1 MKYNKVKSSST
12 SSMMIAAIAGL
23 SFIMGLFY
31 FLFLGANSWGNHLKS
46 QIKVYVYLDD
56 SLNKSQINETIYKLK
71 LDTFI
76 NKTDVKFVSKEQTAK
91 DFLASS
97 HENYEELLGDMNP
110 FKNLIILGINDSYL
124 STSSVNSI
132 VRKIKLMPGI
142 FDVSYPSSILFDLT
156 PKIKLITSIVLLLM
170 IILSLWIYFQFLGF
184 VKLQIHSNRI
194 LIKSMQLLGSTN
206 NFIQKPFLTKSLR
219 FGIFGSI
226 LGILLINGLAF
237 LITLQIPEIQIIIFN
252 LNVQLIFLVSNLIF
266 SLIFSIIS
274 TFWVLNNYL
283 KSSLTNL
290 I

>member
-1 MKYNKVKSSST
+1 MKYNKLKSSST

-31 FLFLGANSWGNHLKS
+31 FLLLGASTWKNHLKS

-56 SLNKSQINETIYKLK
+56 SLNNSQINETIYKMK
-71 LDTFI
+71 SDKSI
-76 NKTDVKFVSKEQTAK
+76 NKNDVKFVGKEQTAK
-91 DFLASS
+91 EFLASS
-97 HENYEELLGDMNP
+97 HENYEELLGDINP
-110 FKNLIILGINDSYL
+110 FKNLVILGINDSYL

-132 VRKIKLMPGI
+132 VRNIKLIPGI

-206 NFIQKPFLTKSLR
+206 NFIQIPFLTKSLR
-219 FGIFGSI
+219 FGIIGSI

-237 LITLQIPEIQIIIFN
+237 FITLQIPEIQIIIFN

>member
-31 FLFLGANSWGNHLKS
+31 FLFLGANSWGNHLNS

-124 STSSVNSI
+124 STSSVNSL

-219 FGIFGSI
+219 FGIIGSI

>member
-56 SLNKSQINETIYKLK
+56 SLNISQINETIYKLK
-71 LDTFI
+71 LDTSI
-76 NKTDVKFVSKEQTAK
+76 NKTDVKFVPKEQTAK

-97 HENYEELLGDMNP
+97 HENYEELLGDINP
-110 FKNLIILGINDSYL
+110 FKNLIILGINDRYL
-124 STSSVNSI
+124 SSSSVNRI
-132 VRKIKLMPGI
+132 VSRFISMPGI
-142 FDVSYPSSILFDLT
+142 FDVSYPANLLFNLT
-156 PKIKLITSIVLLLM
+156 PKIKLITGIFLLLM
-170 IILSLWIYFQFLGF
+170 FILSLWIYIQFLSF

-206 NFIQKPFLTKSLR
+206 NFIQKPFCIQSLKY
-219 FGIFGSI
+219 GIVGSI
-226 LGILLINGLAF
+226 LGILVFYFLAYF
-237 LITLQIPEIQIIIFN
+237 ITLQIPEIQTIIFN
-252 LNVQLIFLVSNLIF
+252 LRDQLIFLVLNLVF
-266 SLIFSIIS
+266 SLLFSIMS
-274 TFWVLNNYL
+274 TYWVLNNYL
-283 KSSLTNL
+283 KNSLVNL

>member
-1 MKYNKVKSSST
+1 MRYNKLKSSST

-31 FLFLGANSWGNHLKS
+31 FLILGANTWRNHLKS

-56 SLNKSQINETIYKLK
+56 SLNNSQINETIYKMK
-71 LDTFI
+71 SDKYI
-76 NKTDVKFVSKEQTAK
+76 NKNDVKFVAKEQTAK
-91 DFLASS
+91 EFLASS
-97 HENYEELLGDMNP
+97 HENYEELLGDINP

-132 VRKIKLMPGI
+132 VSKIKLMPGI

-156 PKIKLITSIVLLLM
+156 PKIKVITSIVLLLM

-206 NFIQKPFLTKSLR
+206 SFIQKPFLTKSLR

-237 LITLQIPEIQIIIFN
+237 FITLQIPEIQIIVFN
-252 LNVQLIFLVSNLIF
+252 LNVQFILLVSNLVF

-283 KSSLTNL
+283 KNSLTNL

>member
-1 MKYNKVKSSST
+1 MKSDKY
-12 SSMMIAAIAGL
+12 
-23 SFIMGLFY
+23 
-31 FLFLGANSWGNHLKS
+31 
-46 QIKVYVYLDD
+46 
-56 SLNKSQINETIYKLK
+56 
-71 LDTFI
+71 I
-76 NKTDVKFVSKEQTAK
+76 NKNDVKFVAKEQTAK
-91 DFLASS
+91 EFLASS
-97 HENYEELLGDMNP
+97 HENYEELLGDINP

-132 VRKIKLMPGI
+132 VNKIKLMPGI

-206 NFIQKPFLTKSLR
+206 SFIQKPFLTKSLR
-219 FGIFGSI
+219 FGIFGCI
-226 LGILLINGLAF
+226 LGILLINGIAF
-237 LITLQIPEIQIIIFN
+237 FITLQIPEIQIIVFN
-252 LNVQLIFLVSNLIF
+252 LNVQFILLVSNLVF

-283 KSSLTNL
+283 KNSLTNL

>member
-1 MKYNKVKSSST
+1 MKYNKLKSSST

-31 FLFLGANSWGNHLKS
+31 FLLLGASTWKNHLKS

-56 SLNKSQINETIYKLK
+56 SLNNSQINETIYKMK
-71 LDTFI
+71 SDKSI
-76 NKTDVKFVSKEQTAK
+76 NKNDVKFVGKEQTAK
-91 DFLASS
+91 EFLASS
-97 HENYEELLGDMNP
+97 HENYEELLGDINP

-219 FGIFGSI
+219 FGIIGSI

-237 LITLQIPEIQIIIFN
+237 FITLQIPEIQIIIFN
-252 LNVQLIFLVSNLIF
+252 LNVQLIFLVSNLVF

-283 KSSLTNL
+283 KNSLTNL